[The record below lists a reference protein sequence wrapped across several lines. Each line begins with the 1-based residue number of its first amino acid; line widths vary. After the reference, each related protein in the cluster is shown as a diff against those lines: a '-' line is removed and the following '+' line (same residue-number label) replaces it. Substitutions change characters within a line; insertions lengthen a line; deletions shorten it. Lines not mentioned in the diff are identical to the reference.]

1 MLFRP
6 ETSVTLTPMLARKF
20 QTNVRLMLTAMRD
33 LLESVLLMMMVRLLS
48 ANTVNPMVS
57 TTSVN
62 QVLISISIS
71 ISIIFHQAASI
82 TRTLM
87 RFPDVQLVLTIAM
100 SIPTTAKPLQG
111 QPY

>member
-6 ETSVTLTPMLARKF
+6 ETSVTLTLMLARKS

-71 ISIIFHQAASI
+71 ISISTSI
-82 TRTLM
+82 SI
-87 RFPDVQLVLTIAM
+87 LT
-100 SIPTTAKPLQG
+100 SISISNINININIKYQYQYSPP
-111 QPY
+111 